1 MKKIIALLLSLT
13 MMLGL
18 SVPAFAAQTSSD
30 SGSMIVS
37 YRVSSSYLINLPD
50 LTCTSDSNKFTFT
63 ADYVHI
69 ESGKTLNIS
78 VDTSKTLEDD
88 TFYLTNTT
96 DNSKMECKV
105 YVEPYNKTTAGSAHY
120 LSASD
125 PLLASF
131 AAETT
136 KPSRYG
142 SLTLTPMVTSN
153 TTVGYYMGYI
163 YYIITVE

>member
-1 MKKIIALLLSLT
+1 MKKIIALLLTLT
-13 MMLGL
+13 MVLTL

-50 LTCTSDSNKFTFT
+50 LTCTSDSNSFKFT

-78 VDTSKTLEDD
+78 ADTSKTLENEK
-88 TFYLTNTT
+88 FYLKNTT
-96 DNSKMECKV
+96 DQSKMECTIT
-105 YVEPYNKTTAGSAHY
+105 VEPYDGITAGSSHS
-120 LSASD
+120 LSTSD

-131 AAETT
+131 RAETT
-136 KPSRYG
+136 KPIRYG
-142 SLTLTPMVTSN
+142 ALTLTPLVTSN
-153 TTVGYYMGYI
+153 TTVGYYIGYI
-163 YYIITVE
+163 YYIITIE